1 MQRMAD
7 MFFIALKFAGCAVA
21 HWVYPRRGVMVTI
34 GNRESLISLSI
45 IHRLSPVITSQFCVC
60 VRSLLSRWDGKRVQY
75 GIRAE
80 RKACW
85 HGPVECSPSFQDP
98 YPLASVA
105 SGVDKGCPMAKARPD
120 WVRWSGSLDG
130 YSIRTRTCDERG
142 GE

>member
-7 MFFIALKFAGCAVA
+7 MFLIALKFAGCAVA
-21 HWVYPRRGVMVTI
+21 HSVYPRRGVMGTI

-45 IHRLSPVITSQFCVC
+45 HR
-60 VRSLLSRWDGKRVQY
+60 RNLLTRWDGKRVQY
-75 GIRAE
+75 EMRAE

-98 YPLASVA
+98 YILASVA

-142 GE
+142 GA